1 MPKARADGVWLC
13 VLSYL
18 SWDFLIIFRRLF
30 FRLLTWSHGYLWSF
44 FKYKISINQYIS
56 IQYLMAIPITPHT
69 PLLLGRRQ
77 PPSPL
82 IPTHQPLTPLHWQ
95 HRCRVVSGSASNL
108 HLPFSPESSAPN
120 SKCRQPT
127 YSKHDIELHVH
138 SKARADVIWFNKQ

>member
-1 MPKARADGVWLC
+1 
-13 VLSYL
+13 
-18 SWDFLIIFRRLF
+18 
-30 FRLLTWSHGYLWSF
+30 
-44 FKYKISINQYIS
+44 
-56 IQYLMAIPITPHT
+56 MAIPITPHT

-82 IPTHQPLTPLHWQ
+82 ILTRQPLTPLHWQ

-138 SKARADVIWFNKQ
+138 SKARADVIWFVLLQSRWWSMFYLMFHFTFCRFNLVGQVCSNMLVVYLVQSGYGAPT